1 MKEVFSKGEKGMK
14 AKKSLYLFITVGF
27 FVWSW
32 VISLHAAS
40 PALDFYK
47 SKVVD
52 YIVATTPGGG
62 YDAYARLIGRY
73 MQKYILG
80 STIIV
85 KNVPGAG
92 HIVGANETYF
102 AKPDGLTIGTFDK
115 GLIIS
120 QLIGLKGV
128 RFDMGRFSYIGKAT
142 SEPRIMV
149 VSKKSPYKT
158 IKEFMESKETIR
170 MGTSGVGS
178 SAHNETLIFI
188 AATGAKH
195 LKAVAGYPGNDLNM
209 AIMRGDVAATINSYD
224 NLYNFIREGEA
235 RVLLKFTKK
244 NITGLD
250 NANLPT
256 VWDIITSEKGRRL
269 LAIIAQLGEI
279 GRLTTAP
286 PNVSADRL
294 AVLRDAYK
302 TALTDPKLIEEGR
315 KEGFEFEPGYGDD
328 VLKLV
333 KDALNQSAENV
344 ALLKEILGKRQ

>member
-1 MKEVFSKGEKGMK
+1 MKVRKGL
-14 AKKSLYLFITVGF
+14 SLFVAVGF
-27 FVWSW
+27 FVLSW
-32 VISLHAAS
+32 LIHLHAA
-40 PALDFYK
+40 PLALDFYK
-47 SKVVD
+47 GRVID

-73 MQKYILG
+73 MQKYIPG

-102 AKPDGLTIGTFDK
+102 TKPDGLTIGTFDK

-128 RFDMGRFSYIGKAT
+128 RFDMAKFSYIGKAT

-195 LKAVAGYPGNDLNM
+195 LKAIPGYPGNDLNM
-209 AIMRGDVAATINSYD
+209 AIMRGDVGATINSYD
-224 NLYNFIREGEA
+224 NLFNFLREGEA
-235 RVLLKFTKK
+235 RVLLTFTRR
-244 NITGLD
+244 NIAGLD
-250 NANLPT
+250 NTHLPK
-256 VWDIITSEKGRRL
+256 VWDIITSERGKKL

-286 PNVSADRL
+286 PNVPADRL

-302 TALTDPKLIEEGR
+302 KALTDPKLIEEGK
-315 KEGFEFEPGYGDD
+315 KEGFEFEPSYGDD

-333 KDALNQSAENV
+333 KDALHQSLEDV
-344 ALLKEILGKRQ
+344 ALLKEILGKKQ